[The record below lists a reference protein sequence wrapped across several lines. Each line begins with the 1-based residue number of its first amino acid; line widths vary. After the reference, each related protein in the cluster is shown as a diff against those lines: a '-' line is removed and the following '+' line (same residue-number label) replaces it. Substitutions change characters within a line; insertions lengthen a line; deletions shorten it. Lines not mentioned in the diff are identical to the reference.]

1 VKWDYF
7 RRLGVAVLSVM
18 CVALL
23 LAYALI
29 CSFVYL
35 NPSLPSAETMRN
47 VEFRVPL
54 RVFSRS
60 GQLIAQIGEQR
71 RIPVSFDQIPVLVRQ
86 AFIAAEDD
94 RFYQHHGVDYLGVMR
109 ALVVNLLAGDRAQ
122 GASTITQQAA
132 RNMFL
137 TLDKTWRRKLAEF
150 FVTYRMEHE
159 FTKPQ
164 ILSLYLNVIFLGQRS
179 YGVAAAA
186 EAYFG
191 KTLDQ
196 LDVAEAATLAGLPQ
210 APSRYNPLT
219 SPELA
224 AARRGYVLRRMR
236 ELGYIDAATAERAR
250 AEPIDAHLHQPQFGV
265 DAPYIAEMARL
276 EVRRRFGP
284 QAEDA
289 GYSVYT
295 TIDGRLQAAA
305 NRALRLGLIEY
316 DRRHGWRG
324 APSHGD
330 LSMGEKPADLED
342 MLDEFPTV
350 GGLSPA
356 VVVSLADRSARLYV
370 KTTGYAEL
378 DWPAMS
384 WARRRVEGSDRLGPE
399 PKSAADILTR
409 GDIVYVLAGQGH
421 AELAQVPEAQGALVA
436 LDPNDGAIAALVGG
450 FDYFANKYNRVT
462 QAERQPG
469 SGFKPFLYSAAL
481 EDGFTPASVV
491 MDAPIVMDDAGME
504 DTWRPEDA
512 EGEFSGPTR
521 LREALVHSLN
531 LVSIRVLRQMGLDFP
546 IEYAS
551 RFGFDPRKLPHNLTL
566 ALGTLQVTP
575 LEVAT
580 GYAVFANGGYRVDPY
595 YIDRIIN
602 AAGTTVYAAA
612 PRQVCERC
620 EQPADP
626 ANARAPDANDAAA
639 VAAPAVAP
647 PAVAS
652 EPPELGPPGSRSS
665 ILGYSSAPAP
675 TPAPDAEDAPPALRA
690 AAAVRAAPEWPADRI
705 APRIIS
711 APNAWIMDDFM
722 HDVITRGTG
731 RRALA
736 LGRND
741 LSGKTGTTNQAK
753 DTWFNGFNRELVAT
767 VWVGF
772 DQERPLGEGEQ
783 GARTAVPVWVNF
795 MREALKFVPD
805 RPRPMPE
812 GLVQAR
818 ISPTTGQL
826 VSAAD
831 PGGMTE
837 TFMVDRLPSGGVVG
851 EPAGG
856 ASATS
861 DTSGAGQTIF

>member
-1 VKWDYF
+1 M
-7 RRLGVAVLSVM
+7 G

-23 LAYALI
+23 LAYAFI

-71 RIPVSFDQIPVLVRQ
+71 RIPVSYDQIPLLVRQ

-236 ELGYIDAATAERAR
+236 ELGFIDAAAADRAR

-384 WARRRVEGSDRLGPE
+384 WARRRLEGSDRLGPE

-551 RFGFDPRKLPHNLTL
+551 RFGFDARKLPHNLTL

-580 GYAVFANGGYRVDPY
+580 GYATFANGGYRVDPY

-602 AAGTTVYAAA
+602 AAGATVYAAA

-620 EQPADP
+620 ENPADP
-626 ANARAPDANDAAA
+626 AAATAPDPNASAG
-639 VAAPAVAP
+639 APAGAV
-647 PAVAS
+647 PATPLNAANETV
-652 EPPELGPPGSRSS
+652 ELATPGSRSS
-665 ILGYSSAPAP
+665 ILGFSSAPAP
-675 TPAPDAEDAPPALRA
+675 TPAPGAQDAPPALRA

-741 LSGKTGTTNQAK
+741 LAGKTGTTNQAK

-805 RPRPMPE
+805 RPRPMPD

-831 PGGMTE
+831 PGGITE
-837 TFMVDRLPSGGVVG
+837 TFMVDRLPSGGAVG
-851 EPAGG
+851 EAAGG

-861 DTSGAGQTIF
+861 DTSSAGQTIF